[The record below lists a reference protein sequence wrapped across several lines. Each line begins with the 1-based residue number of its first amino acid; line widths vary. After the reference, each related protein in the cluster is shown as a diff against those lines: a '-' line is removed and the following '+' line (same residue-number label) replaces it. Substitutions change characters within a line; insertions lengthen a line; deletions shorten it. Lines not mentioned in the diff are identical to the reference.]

1 MKIFITK
8 ISNTKVMHSCRY
20 LEKRLLIRR
29 IGILAILVS
38 PCILDFKSNWPM
50 VLTFF
55 LATIMIFSHSLTTN

>member
-1 MKIFITK
+1 MDIISLYSSFMKIFITK

-50 VLTFF
+50 VMFVDLV
-55 LATIMIFSHSLTTN
+55 